1 MKADLVIKNG
11 LVCTEYGM
19 IRGGL
24 AAKDGVI
31 VAIGADE
38 SLPEADRVYDAKG
51 LLVLPGVV
59 EPHCHLGI
67 DQNPDGTDIGSERY
81 YQDMTTESK
90 AAVVGGVTTINT
102 TIEGIGPG
110 GKRFTGVRNKYEN
123 VKDAWKNAYCDIKY
137 YAVSYTHLML
147 PTT

>member
-11 LVCTEYGM
+11 LVCTGEGM

-24 AAKDGVI
+24 AAKDGI
-31 VAIGADE
+31 IIAIGADE
-38 SLPEADRVYDAKG
+38 TLPEAERVYDANG

-81 YQDMTTESK
+81 Y
-90 AAVVGGVTTINT
+90 
-102 TIEGIGPG
+102 
-110 GKRFTGVRNKYEN
+110 
-123 VKDAWKNAYCDIKY
+123 
-137 YAVSYTHLML
+137 
-147 PTT
+147 